1 MPVSCHV
8 YTFTLIEFGV
18 VFRRNDLKRIFPI
31 QLQVVEKTVG
41 ENPSKIM
48 LFSSLI
54 HTALGIDFVSA
65 TWRCL
70 FDFHCKSMICNIL
83 RFGCHCSLKRLP
95 FVELLIINS

>member
-48 LFSSLI
+48 HFSSLTY
-54 HTALGIDFVSA
+54 TAFGIDFESA
-65 TWRCL
+65 TKWRCL
-70 FDFHCKSMICNIL
+70 FDFHCKINDMQYTL
-83 RFGCHCSLKRLP
+83 RFGCQ
-95 FVELLIINS
+95 